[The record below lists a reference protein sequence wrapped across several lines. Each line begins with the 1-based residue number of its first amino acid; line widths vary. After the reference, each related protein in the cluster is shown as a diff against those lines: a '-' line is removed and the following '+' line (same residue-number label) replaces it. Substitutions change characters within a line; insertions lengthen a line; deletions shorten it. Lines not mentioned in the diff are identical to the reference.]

1 MNEELNLEVESQNPR
16 HPEKLFENLG
26 IEKNQIPTM
35 AEVSFNPLEK
45 DYLWM
50 RITVWS
56 ILLFI
61 VLGFLVIT
69 GFKTETAI
77 WKVSAPWLA
86 FLILIVIVE
95 VRGFKI
101 KGYAIRQKDISYK
114 SGLIFFSMT
123 SVPFNRIQHVEV
135 SQGPIGRLFDLATV
149 KVYTAGGSTSD
160 LRVGG
165 LLKGEAHRL
174 RDHISHLSSSHA

>member
-1 MNEELNLEVESQNPR
+1 MSEEPNLMEPKR
-16 HPEKLFENLG
+16 LFENFE
-26 IEKNQIPTM
+26 IDKSQIPSM
-35 AEVSFNPLEK
+35 DEVTFTKLEK

-50 RITVWS
+50 RITTWC

-61 VLGFLVIT
+61 VLGFLVIIS
-69 GFKTETAI
+69 FKSDTAI
-77 WKVSAPWLA
+77 WKLSAPWLG
-86 FLILIVIVE
+86 FLVLVIFLE
-95 VRGFKI
+95 MRGFKI
-101 KGYAIRQKDISYK
+101 KGYALRQNDISYK

-165 LLKGEAHRL
+165 LIKEEAHRL
-174 RDHISHLSSSHA
+174 RDHISQLSSQHA